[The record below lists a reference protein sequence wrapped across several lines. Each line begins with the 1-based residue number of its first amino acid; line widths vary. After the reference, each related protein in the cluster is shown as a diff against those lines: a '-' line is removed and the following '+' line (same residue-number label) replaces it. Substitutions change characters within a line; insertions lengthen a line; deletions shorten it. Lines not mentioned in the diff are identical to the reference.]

1 MDILELR
8 KHIVEAIRVCET
20 RLPEDVKKALR
31 KAYDEED
38 NPLPKK
44 IIGILLENVEI
55 AEKENRPICQDTGTL
70 TFYVKRGG
78 WSEEELQKAINEAV
92 KEASVEI
99 PLRPNA
105 IDFVSGINSG
115 NNTGRFI
122 PWIVWEPGGENL
134 EITVV
139 AKGGG
144 SEAASSLRVLPAT
157 AGRKEIF
164 RTVLESVAQAGAK
177 PCPPIILGVG
187 IGPSSEIA
195 LDLAKKA
202 LYLRPLGERH
212 ENSIIAEMESELL
225 RMVNRLD
232 IGVHGFGGL
241 TALDVH
247 IEYASIHPSSMAVGV
262 VASCWVL
269 RRAVLKVNGNST
281 VIVSHNTQPFKPK
294 L

>member
-1 MDILELR
+1 MNILELR
-8 KHIVEAIRVCET
+8 KHIVETIRVCET
-20 RLPEDVKKALR
+20 KLPDDVKRALR
-31 KAYDEED
+31 KAYDEE
-38 NPLPKK
+38 NRPLPKK
-44 IIGILLENVEI
+44 ILGILIENVEI
-55 AEKENRPICQDTGTL
+55 AEKEHRPICQDTGTL
-70 TFYVKRGG
+70 TFYVKRGD
-78 WSEEELQKAINEAV
+78 WSEEELQKAIQEAV
-92 KEASVEI
+92 KEASGEI

-105 IDFVSGINSG
+105 VDFVSGINSG

-122 PWIVWEPGGENL
+122 PWIIWEPNGGNL

-144 SEAASSLRVLPAT
+144 SEAVSSLKVLPAT
-157 AGRKEIF
+157 AGKKEIF
-164 RTVLESVAQAGAK
+164 KTVLESVAQAGAK

-195 LDLAKKA
+195 LHLAKKA

-247 IEYASIHPSSMAVGV
+247 FEYASVHPSSMAVGV
-262 VASCWVL
+262 VASCWAL
-269 RRAVLKVNGNST
+269 RRAILKVFEGA
-281 VIVSHNTQPFKPK
+281 VEIKSHNSRF
-294 L
+294 